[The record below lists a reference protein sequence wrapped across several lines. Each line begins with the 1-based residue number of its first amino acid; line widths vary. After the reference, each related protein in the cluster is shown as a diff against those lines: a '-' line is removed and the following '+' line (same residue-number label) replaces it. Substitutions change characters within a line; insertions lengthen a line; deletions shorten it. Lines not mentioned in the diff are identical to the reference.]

1 MHCILSA
8 KIFPNDWKT
17 ELRGSQEE
25 VEIIKLETLKT
36 IEKANIVTMTVSWH
50 NQSHQST
57 LNIGPTEVFQGYSF
71 TS

>member
-36 IEKANIVTMTVSWH
+36 IEKANIVTMTVS
-50 NQSHQST
+50 
-57 LNIGPTEVFQGYSF
+57 
-71 TS
+71 